1 MFGIQVTIK
10 ALLDCLTQ
18 FFSYKKVKTENQD
31 ETEIIDDKRD
41 LKKAVDIA
49 EQIIEISLKYQ
60 SLMSR
65 SDRNKLNLL
74 IKRFN
79 KKD

>member
-31 ETEIIDDKRD
+31 ETEIIEDKRD
-41 LKKAVDIA
+41 LKKAADTA

-65 SDRNKLNLL
+65 FDRNKLNSL

>member
-1 MFGIQVTIK
+1 MLGIQATVQ
-10 ALLDCLTQ
+10 ALLNCLTQ

-41 LKKAVDIA
+41 LKKASDIS
-49 EQIIEISLKYQ
+49 EKIIQIALKYQ
-60 SLMSR
+60 DSMSKL
-65 SDRNKLNLL
+65 DRLKLNSLV
-74 IKRFN
+74 KQFN

>member
-1 MFGIQVTIK
+1 MLGVQATVK

-41 LKKAVDIA
+41 LKKATDIA
-49 EQIIEISLKYQ
+49 EQIIEISLRYQ

-65 SDRNKLNLL
+65 SDRNKLNSL

-79 KKD
+79 KTN

>member
-31 ETEIIDDKRD
+31 ETEIIEDKRD
-41 LKKAVDIA
+41 LKKAADNA

-65 SDRNKLNLL
+65 SDRNKLNSL

-79 KKD
+79 KTN

>member
-1 MFGIQVTIK
+1 MLGIQATVQ
-10 ALLDCLTQ
+10 ALLNCLTQ
-18 FFSYKKVKTENQD
+18 FFNYKKVKTENQN

-41 LKKAVDIA
+41 LKKAADTA

-65 SDRNKLNLL
+65 ADRNKLNSR

>member
-1 MFGIQVTIK
+1 MLGIQVTIQ
-10 ALLDCLTQ
+10 AMLNCLTQ

-31 ETEIIDDKRD
+31 EAEIIDDKRN
-41 LKKAVDIA
+41 LKKAADIA
-49 EQIIEISLKYQ
+49 EQIIQISLRYQ
-60 SLMSR
+60 SSMSR
-65 SDRNKLNLL
+65 SDRNKLNSL

>member
-1 MFGIQVTIK
+1 MLGIQVTIK

-41 LKKAVDIA
+41 LKKAADIA
-49 EQIIEISLKYQ
+49 EQIIEISLRYQ
-60 SLMSR
+60 SSMPR
-65 SDRNKLNLL
+65 SDRNKLNSL
-74 IKRFN
+74 IKHFN
-79 KKD
+79 KRD

>member
-41 LKKAVDIA
+41 LKIAADIA

-65 SDRNKLNLL
+65 PDRNKLNSL

>member
-1 MFGIQVTIK
+1 MFGVQVTIK

-41 LKKAVDIA
+41 LKKAADTA
-49 EQIIEISLKYQ
+49 EQIIQIALKYQ
-60 SLMSR
+60 NGMSR
-65 SDRNKLNLL
+65 FDRNKLNSL

>member
-41 LKKAVDIA
+41 LKKAADTA
-49 EQIIEISLKYQ
+49 EEIIEISLKYQ

-65 SDRNKLNLL
+65 SDKNKLNSL

>member
-1 MFGIQVTIK
+1 MLGIQVTIK

-18 FFSYKKVKTENQD
+18 FFSYKKVRTENQD

-41 LKKAVDIA
+41 LKKAADTA

-60 SLMSR
+60 NLMSR
-65 SDRNKLNLL
+65 PDRNKLNSL

>member
-31 ETEIIDDKRD
+31 EIEIISDKRD
-41 LKKAVDIA
+41 LKKAADIA
-49 EQIIEISLKYQ
+49 EQIIQISLKYQ
-60 SLMSR
+60 SSMSR
-65 SDRNKLNLL
+65 SDRNKLNSL